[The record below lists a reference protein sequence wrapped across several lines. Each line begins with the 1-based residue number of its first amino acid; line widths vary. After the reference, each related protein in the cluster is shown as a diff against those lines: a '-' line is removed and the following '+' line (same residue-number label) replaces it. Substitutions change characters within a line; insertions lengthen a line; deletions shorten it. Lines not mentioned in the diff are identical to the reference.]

1 MLIIKHFEIKLQS
14 PDNSTNHK
22 IVENKN
28 RNSNIYKTNYLVT
41 MLFMNL
47 KFIFKTV

>member
-1 MLIIKHFEIKLQS
+1 MIIYIKHFEIKLLS

-28 RNSNIYKTNYLVT
+28 RNSNIYKINYLVT
-41 MLFMNL
+41 M
-47 KFIFKTV
+47 